1 MLLSTEKTMIHR
13 NQHSQQELSL
23 ILLLAISVLFLLVA
37 LGQGFIGTEA
47 AHLGYIKL
55 AKFSASLA
63 IYATTMLWL
72 LKQISGGGRLL
83 DWAATAAFAGAM
95 LELTSLL
102 IQAAYHGWQTSLLVA
117 IGRLAILL
125 PTALIVIV
133 FRMLLRES
141 IAPALRLA
149 LLWATGLALF
159 GCLPGVL
166 MLFEMSTQDAAVDS
180 LRLAHF
186 VGLHTLQLMPLAYFV
201 VAKRSP
207 SIKRQI
213 MAINTLGYMLLVLIA
228 ALTIG
233 SIGAGPAQAIAAIF
247 IALASVFLAK
257 FLASEPRL
265 KLVKPNTTYSGS
277 LLSSSI
283 KQ

>member
-1 MLLSTEKTMIHR
+1 MIHR
-13 NQHSQQELSL
+13 NRHSQQELSL
-23 ILLLAISVLFLLVA
+23 ILLLAISLIFLLVA
-37 LGQGFIGTEA
+37 LSQSCISTEA
-47 AHLGYIKL
+47 AQLGYVKL

-63 IYATTMLWL
+63 IYATTMFWL
-72 LKQISGGGRLL
+72 LKQITPGGKLL
-83 DWAATAAFAGAM
+83 DWAATGACFGAL

-102 IQAAYHGWQTSLLVA
+102 IQAAYHGWQTGLLVA

-125 PTALIVIV
+125 PTALIMIV
-133 FRMLLRES
+133 FRRLLRES

-166 MLFEMSTQDAAVDS
+166 MLFEMSKHDAVFDS

-213 MAINTLGYMLLVLIA
+213 MAINTLGYLLLVLIA
-228 ALTIG
+228 ALSIG
-233 SIGAGPAQAIAAIF
+233 SIGSRPAQAIAAVL

-257 FLASEPRL
+257 FLAREPRL
-265 KLVKPNTTYSGS
+265 KVVKPNTTYSGS

>member
-1 MLLSTEKTMIHR
+1 MTSR

-23 ILLLAISVLFLLVA
+23 ILLLAISLAFLLVA
-37 LGQGFIGTEA
+37 LGQSFMGTEA

-63 IYATTMLWL
+63 IYATTMFWL
-72 LKQISGGGRLL
+72 LKQVTGGGKLL
-83 DWAATAAFAGAM
+83 DWAATAACFGAVI
-95 LELTSLL
+95 ELTSLL
-102 IQAAYHGWQTSLLVA
+102 IQAAYHGWQGWQTSLLVA
-117 IGRLAILL
+117 IGRIAILL
-125 PTALIVIV
+125 PTTLIMIV
-133 FRMLLRES
+133 FRLLLKES

-166 MLFEMSTQDAAVDS
+166 LLLEMSKHDAVFDS

-201 VAKRSP
+201 VARLNP
-207 SIKRQI
+207 SVRRQI
-213 MAINTLGYMLLVLIA
+213 MAINTLGYLLLVLIA

-233 SIGAGPAQAIAAIF
+233 AIGAGPAQAIAAI
-247 IALASVFLAK
+247 LKVLPSVFLARS
-257 FLASEPRL
+257 LAREPRL
-265 KLVKPNTTYSGS
+265 KPAKPNTTYSGS

>member
-1 MLLSTEKTMIHR
+1 MIHR

-23 ILLLAISVLFLLVA
+23 ILLLAISLVFLLVA
-37 LGQGFIGTEA
+37 LGQSITGTEPA
-47 AHLGYIKL
+47 AHLSYIKL

-72 LKQISGGGRLL
+72 VKQIRDGGRLL
-83 DWAATAAFAGAM
+83 DWATSAACSGAV

-102 IQAAYHGWQTSLLVA
+102 IQAAYLGWQGWQTSLLVA
-117 IGRLAILL
+117 IGRLAILF
-125 PTALIVIV
+125 PTALIMIV
-133 FRMLLRES
+133 FSLLLRES

-166 MLFEMSTQDAAVDS
+166 MLFEMSKHDAVFDS

-186 VGLHTLQLMPLAYFV
+186 VGLHTLQLMPFAYFV
-201 VAKRSP
+201 VARLNP
-207 SIKRQI
+207 SMNRQI
-213 MAINTLGYMLLVLIA
+213 MAINSLGYLLLALIA

-233 SIGAGPAQAIAAIF
+233 SLGAGSAQVIAAIL
-247 IALASVFLAK
+247 IVLPSVFLARL
-257 FLASEPRL
+257 LAREPRL
-265 KLVKPNTTYSGS
+265 KLAKPNTTCSGS
-277 LLSSSI
+277 HLSSSI
-283 KQ
+283 K

>member
-1 MLLSTEKTMIHR
+1 MIHR

-23 ILLLAISVLFLLVA
+23 ILLLAISLAFLLIS
-37 LGQGFIGTEA
+37 LGQSFIGTEA

-63 IYATTMLWL
+63 IYATTMIWL
-72 LKQISGGGRLL
+72 LKLITSGGKLL
-83 DWAATAAFAGAM
+83 DWAATAACFGAVV
-95 LELTSLL
+95 ELTSLL

-117 IGRLAILL
+117 IGRIAILF

-133 FRMLLRES
+133 FRLLLRES

-166 MLFEMSTQDAAVDS
+166 MLFEMSKHDAVVES

-186 VGLHTLQLMPLAYFV
+186 VGLHTLQLMPFAYFV
-201 VAKRSP
+201 VARLNP
-207 SIKRQI
+207 SLRRQI
-213 MAINTLGYMLLVLIA
+213 MAINSLGYLLLVLIA
-228 ALTIG
+228 ALTVG
-233 SIGAGPAQAIAAIF
+233 SIEAGPAQAIAAIL
-247 IALASVFLAK
+247 IVLPSAFLARL
-257 FLASEPRL
+257 LAHEPGL
-265 KLVKPNTTYSGS
+265 KPVKPNTTYSGT
-277 LLSSSI
+277 LLASSI

>member
-1 MLLSTEKTMIHR
+1 
-13 NQHSQQELSL
+13 
-23 ILLLAISVLFLLVA
+23 
-37 LGQGFIGTEA
+37 A
-47 AHLGYIKL
+47 AC
-55 AKFSASLA
+55 F
-63 IYATTMLWL
+63 
-72 LKQISGGGRLL
+72 
-83 DWAATAAFAGAM
+83 GAV
-95 LELTSLL
+95 LELTTLL
-102 IQAAYHGWQTSLLVA
+102 IQAAYLGWQTSLLVA

-125 PTALIVIV
+125 PTTLIVIV
-133 FRMLLRES
+133 FRLLLKES
-141 IAPALRLA
+141 ISPALRLA

-166 MLFEMSTQDAAVDS
+166 MLFEMSKHDDVLDS

-201 VAKRSP
+201 VAKRNP

-213 MAINTLGYMLLVLIA
+213 TAINTLGYLLLVLIA

-233 SIGAGPAQAIAAIF
+233 SIGAGPAQAIAVIF
-247 IALASVFLAK
+247 IVLPSVFLAR
-257 FLASEPRL
+257 FLAREPRL

>member
-1 MLLSTEKTMIHR
+1 
-13 NQHSQQELSL
+13 
-23 ILLLAISVLFLLVA
+23 
-37 LGQGFIGTEA
+37 
-47 AHLGYIKL
+47 
-55 AKFSASLA
+55 
-63 IYATTMLWL
+63 
-72 LKQISGGGRLL
+72 LK
-83 DWAATAAFAGAM
+83 
-95 LELTSLL
+95 
-102 IQAAYHGWQTSLLVA
+102 
-117 IGRLAILL
+117 
-125 PTALIVIV
+125 
-133 FRMLLRES
+133 ES
-141 IAPALRLA
+141 ISPALRLA

-166 MLFEMSTQDAAVDS
+166 MLFEMSKHDAVLDS

-201 VAKRSP
+201 VAKRNP

-213 MAINTLGYMLLVLIA
+213 TAINTLGYLLLVLIA

-233 SIGAGPAQAIAAIF
+233 SIGAGPAQAIAVIF
-247 IALASVFLAK
+247 IVLPSVFLAR
-257 FLASEPRL
+257 FLAREPRL

>member
-1 MLLSTEKTMIHR
+1 MLLSTEKTMLHR
-13 NQHSQQELSL
+13 HRHSQQELSL
-23 ILLLAISVLFLLVA
+23 ISLLAISLIFLLVA
-37 LGQGFIGTEA
+37 LGQSFIGTEA
-47 AHLGYIKL
+47 AHLGYIKI

-63 IYATTMLWL
+63 IYAITMFWL
-72 LKQISGGGRLL
+72 LKQITPGGKLL
-83 DWAATAAFAGAM
+83 DWAATGACFGAL

-125 PTALIVIV
+125 PTALIMIV
-133 FRMLLRES
+133 FRRLLRES

-166 MLFEMSTQDAAVDS
+166 MLFEMSKHDAVFDS

-186 VGLHTLQLMPLAYFV
+186 VGLHTLQLMPLEYFV
-201 VAKRSP
+201 LARLNP
-207 SIKRQI
+207 SVRRQI
-213 MAINTLGYMLLVLIA
+213 MAINTLGYLLLVLIA

-233 SIGAGPAQAIAAIF
+233 SIGAGPVQAIAAIF
-247 IALASVFLAK
+247 MVLPSVFFAR
-257 FLASEPRL
+257 FLAREPRL
-265 KLVKPNTTYSGS
+265 KPAKPNTTYSGN
-277 LLSSSI
+277 LLSNSI

>member
-1 MLLSTEKTMIHR
+1 MTFR
-13 NQHSQQELSL
+13 NQYSQQELSL
-23 ILLLAISVLFLLVA
+23 ILLLAVSLVFLLVA
-37 LGQGFIGTEA
+37 LGQSFIGTE

-63 IYATTMLWL
+63 IYATTMFWL
-72 LKQISGGGRLL
+72 LKQVRGGGKLL
-83 DWAATAAFAGAM
+83 DWAATAACAGAV
-95 LELTSLL
+95 LELTTLL

-125 PTALIVIV
+125 PTTLIVIV
-133 FRMLLRES
+133 FRLLLKES

-159 GCLPGVL
+159 GCLPGFL
-166 MLFEMSTQDAAVDS
+166 MLFEMSKHEAVLDS
-180 LRLAHF
+180 LRLGHF
-186 VGLHTLQLMPLAYFV
+186 LGLHTLQLMPLAYFV
-201 VAKRSP
+201 VVKRSP
-207 SIKRQI
+207 SIKKQI
-213 MAINTLGYMLLVLIA
+213 MAINSLGYLLLILIA

-233 SIGAGPAQAIAAIF
+233 SIGAGPVQTIAAIF
-247 IALASVFLAK
+247 IALPSLFLAR
-257 FLASEPRL
+257 FLAHEPGL
-265 KLVKPNTTYSGS
+265 KLAKPNTTYSGS

>member
-1 MLLSTEKTMIHR
+1 MIPR
-13 NQHSQQELSL
+13 NQHSHQELSL
-23 ILLLAISVLFLLVA
+23 ILLLAISLVFLLVA
-37 LGQGFIGTEA
+37 LGQSSIGTDA
-47 AHLGYIKL
+47 ADLGYIKL

-63 IYATTMLWL
+63 IYAMTMFWL
-72 LKQISGGGRLL
+72 LKQVRGGGKLL
-83 DWAATAAFAGAM
+83 DWAATAACFGAV
-95 LELTSLL
+95 LELTTLL

-133 FRMLLRES
+133 FRLLLKES

-149 LLWATGLALF
+149 LLWGTGLALF

-166 MLFEMSTQDAAVDS
+166 MLFEMSKHDAVFDS

-201 VAKRSP
+201 VAKRSS

-213 MAINTLGYMLLVLIA
+213 MTINSLGYLLLVLIA

-247 IALASVFLAK
+247 MVIPGAFLAR
-257 FLASEPRL
+257 FLAREPGL
-265 KLVKPNTTYSGS
+265 KRAKPNTTYSGS

>member
-1 MLLSTEKTMIHR
+1 MTCR
-13 NQHSQQELSL
+13 NQHSQKELSL
-23 ILLLAISVLFLLVA
+23 ILLLAISLVFLLVA
-37 LGQGFIGTEA
+37 LGQSFIGTEPV

-72 LKQISGGGRLL
+72 LKQVTGGGKLL
-83 DWAATAAFAGAM
+83 DWAATAACFGAV
-95 LELTSLL
+95 LELTTLL
-102 IQAAYHGWQTSLLVA
+102 IQAAYLGWQTSLLVA

-125 PTALIVIV
+125 PTTLIVIV
-133 FRMLLRES
+133 FRLLLKES
-141 IAPALRLA
+141 ISPALRLA

-166 MLFEMSTQDAAVDS
+166 MLFEMSKHDDVLDS

-201 VAKRSP
+201 VAKRNP

-213 MAINTLGYMLLVLIA
+213 TAINTLGYLLLVLIA

-233 SIGAGPAQAIAAIF
+233 SIGAGPAQAIAVIF
-247 IALASVFLAK
+247 IVLPSVFLAR
-257 FLASEPRL
+257 FLAREPRL

>member
-1 MLLSTEKTMIHR
+1 MTCR

-23 ILLLAISVLFLLVA
+23 ILLLAISLVFLLVA
-37 LGQGFIGTEA
+37 LGQSFIGVEPV

-63 IYATTMLWL
+63 IYATTMFWL
-72 LKQISGGGRLL
+72 LKQVKGGGKLL
-83 DWAATAAFAGAM
+83 DWAATSACFGAV
-95 LELTSLL
+95 LELTTLL

-125 PTALIVIV
+125 PTTLIVIV
-133 FRMLLRES
+133 FRLLLKES

-159 GCLPGVL
+159 GCLPGAL
-166 MLFEMSTQDAAVDS
+166 MLFEMSKHDAVLDS

-213 MAINTLGYMLLVLIA
+213 MAINSLGYLVLVLIA

-233 SIGAGPAQAIAAIF
+233 SIGAGPAQVTAAIF
-247 IALASVFLAK
+247 IVLPSVFLAR
-257 FLASEPRL
+257 FLAREPRL